1 MNTNTTQIT
10 PAQRFAANAKVRELR
25 ANNHYNDAMVLET
38 AIMWESFPDLH
49 TTDQLMLATELLTS
63 EWGSDASW
71 NAGCA
76 IYITISESK

>member
-1 MNTNTTQIT
+1 MKTATVT
-10 PAQRFAANAKVRELR
+10 PAQRIAANAKVRELR
-25 ANNHYNDAMVLET
+25 ANNHYSDAMVLET
-38 AIMWESFPDLH
+38 AIMWESFPNLY

-76 IYITISESK
+76 IYIIISEKK